1 MFCAQLMAL
10 VTTRL
15 TNRMVKVANK
25 LLSQSLIYSSESVQ
39 QHG

>member
-25 LLSQSLIYSSESVQ
+25 LLSVQ
-39 QHG
+39 QHGWFVL